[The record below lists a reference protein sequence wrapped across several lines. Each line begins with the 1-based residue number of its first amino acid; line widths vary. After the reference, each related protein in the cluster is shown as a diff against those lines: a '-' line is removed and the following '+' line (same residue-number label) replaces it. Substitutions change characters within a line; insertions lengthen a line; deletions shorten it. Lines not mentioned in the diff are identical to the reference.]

1 MPREEELDLDELLS
15 VLGNPLRREILA
27 RLAKERH
34 YPLQLSKELGVS
46 QQAIMKQLIILKKY
60 RLVRICEKKST
71 SLGPP
76 RKCFEGTGQ
85 FSIRI
90 DIGPSDFETR
100 LFPAQEKED
109 KADRETAG
117 FEGLLEDVR
126 GISNPGKR
134 LAAYKDLVSRLNGE
148 MEKLED
154 RRASLMTFKQE
165 VLREASSE
173 ISRLS
178 YDYNQRRLLYILTE
192 RPGLPVEELARM
204 LKMQE
209 EVLARVYRD
218 LLGDSLE

>member
-27 RLAKERH
+27 RLAKETH

-46 QQAIMKQLIILKKY
+46 QQAIMKQLLILKKY

-100 LFPAQEKED
+100 LILAQDKQED
-109 KADRETAG
+109 ADLDNTG
-117 FEGLLEDVR
+117 FEGLLDDVR
-126 GISNPGKR
+126 DIGNPGKR
-134 LAAYKDLVSRLNGE
+134 LRAFKDLVSRLNGE
-148 MEKLED
+148 IETLEV
-154 RRASLMTFKQE
+154 RRASLMAFKQD
-165 VLREASSE
+165 VLREASAE
-173 ISRLS
+173 ISSLS
-178 YDYNQRRLLYILTE
+178 RDYNERRLLYILTE
-192 RPGLPVEELARM
+192 RPQTPVEELARM
-204 LKMQE
+204 LKIHQ
-209 EVLARVYRD
+209 EVLARMYRD
-218 LLGDSLE
+218 LLGDSF